1 MGTARDWAMDL
12 AVSVAIGLLLGLM
25 GPFGSYF
32 NGGPWLRIAYWIG
45 SIVCGTMVFGCL
57 TRLLIASARK
67 IRAPDWVVLAGVI
80 MVGSLIQGVLSRWI
94 AVKLWP
100 ELEQIVGVLRWY
112 GQCVAISTPIVIAY
126 YLLRV
131 RRQTPG
137 RPAGGPLPPQIAVAE
152 PLAVGQVL
160 CLCMEDHYVRIH
172 TAAGSRLVAGPFE
185 RVIANV
191 GDLEGMRVHR
201 SWWVSRAAV
210 IGVEV
215 EGRNLKL
222 RLSNGLRAPVSRASV
237 ARLRQVGWLSA
248 QAWIRVAT
256 PCRGSWRGA
265 LGSAENALK
274 IPATERRNRASR
286 PNAEGVCGRG

>member
-1 MGTARDWAMDL
+1 MGTTRDWAMDL

-32 NGGPWLRIAYWIG
+32 NGGPLLRIAYWIG
-45 SIVCGTMVFGCL
+45 NIVCGTVVFGCL
-57 TRLLIASARK
+57 TRLLIAYARQ
-67 IRAPDWVVLAGVI
+67 IHAPDWVVVTGVI
-80 MVGSLIQGVLSRWI
+80 LLGSLIQGALSRWV
-94 AVKLWP
+94 AVTLWP
-100 ELEQIVGVLRWY
+100 ELRQIVGALRWY
-112 GQCVAISTPIVIAY
+112 GQCVAISTPIVVAY

-131 RRQTPG
+131 RRRTPG
-137 RPAGGPLPPQIAVAE
+137 RPAVGRLPPEVAVAE
-152 PLAVGQVL
+152 PLALGQVL
-160 CLCMEDHYVRIH
+160 CLRMEDHYVRIH

-201 SWWVSRAAV
+201 SWWVSRGAV
-210 IGVEV
+210 VGVEV

-248 QAWIRVAT
+248 QD
-256 PCRGSWRGA
+256 
-265 LGSAENALK
+265 
-274 IPATERRNRASR
+274 
-286 PNAEGVCGRG
+286 